1 MSGPP
6 VNFSMGS
13 LNSLNTKD
21 GYGLKERSWE
31 AVQQK
36 TFTKWV
42 NMKLKPH
49 GIPAVEDLT
58 KSFQDGVAL
67 IQLLEIIGDE
77 SLGKYNKNPKMR
89 LHRVENLN
97 KALEFIK
104 SRNVNLTNIGAED
117 IVDGNNKLVLGMIWT
132 IILRF
137 TIAEISE
144 GDLSAK
150 EGLLLWCQR
159 KTQGY
164 KDVNVKDFT
173 FSFQDGLAFCALI
186 HRHRP
191 DLLDFSK
198 LNKNDRAQNLALAFD
213 VAEKHLNIPK
223 LLDVEDIIDVAKPD
237 ERSIMTYVAQ
247 YFHAFSAA
255 NKLETAGRRV
265 RKFVNVVASI
275 YEMQHDFESRVKALL
290 QNITGTIHSW
300 ESNRVSTDYTGA
312 HEQLLSLQ
320 QFKSNEKRT
329 WASEKRELDGLLGNI
344 QTKLKTFNL
353 RPYSPPEGCHLSDLE
368 AKWNELVSNQSSRRR
383 DLTNSIKEIKERLRH
398 KFADLAND
406 FMHRL
411 NGVAASLAAVGGDLK
426 DQLESVK
433 TLSAKISSFDSDVQA
448 LRRAENECNQA
459 KIEDN
464 EYTVYDT
471 DDLIYELGL
480 VKLNMQKKSGFIE
493 NQIVA
498 SSMSSLTPEQLIQFE
513 ETFHHFDK
521 DNSND
526 LSDHEFKA
534 ALAGLDIYIQD
545 DGEFKALFSKVAQGG
560 SLVTFQQ
567 FVNYMVSITEDQTTA
582 EQIREAFKALSGGKS
597 ILTRVELQIGQ
608 VPIETIEFVEKN
620 FANSD
625 GKIDYNELIGKVF

>member
-1 MSGPP
+1 MSGPE

-13 LNSLNTKD
+13 LNNLNTKD

-42 NMKLKPH
+42 NTKLKPH
-49 GIPAVEDLT
+49 GLPVVEDLT

-97 KALEFIK
+97 KALDFIK

-198 LNKNDRAQNLALAFD
+198 LNKADRAQNLALAFD

-247 YFHAFSAA
+247 YFHAFSNA

-265 RKFVNVVASI
+265 RKFVTVVASI
-275 YEMQHDFESRVKALL
+275 YEMQHDFEARIKALL
-290 QNITGTIHSW
+290 KNINGTIHSW
-300 ESNRVSTDYTGA
+300 ESNRISTDYIGA

-320 QFKSNEKRT
+320 QFKSNEKRA
-329 WASEKRELDGLLGNI
+329 WASEKRELDSLLGNI

-353 RPYSPPEGCHLSDLE
+353 RPYSPPEGCLLSDLE
-368 AKWNELVSNQSSRRR
+368 ESWNNLVNHQASRRR
-383 DLTNSIKEIKERLRH
+383 DLTNSIKDIKERLRH
-398 KFADLAND
+398 KFADLANA

-411 NGVAASLAAVGGDLK
+411 NGVAASLAAVGGDLN

-433 TLSAKISSFDSDVQA
+433 ALHAKLPTFDSEIQA
-448 LRRAENECNQA
+448 LRRAENECNEA

-464 EYTVYDT
+464 EFTVYDT

-480 VKLNMQKKSGFIE
+480 VKLNMQKKTGFIE

-498 SSMSSLTPEQLIQFE
+498 SNMSSLTPEQLVQFE
-513 ETFHHFDK
+513 ETFRHFDK

-545 DGEFKALFSKVAQGG
+545 EGEFKDLFGKVSQGG
-560 SLVTFQQ
+560 GMVTFQQ
-567 FVNYMVSITEDQTTA
+567 FVNYMVSITEDKTSA
-582 EQIREAFKALSGGKS
+582 DQIRDAFKALSGGKS
-597 ILTRVELQIGQ
+597 ILTRVDMQVGQ

-625 GKIDYNELIGKVF
+625 GQIDYDALINKVF